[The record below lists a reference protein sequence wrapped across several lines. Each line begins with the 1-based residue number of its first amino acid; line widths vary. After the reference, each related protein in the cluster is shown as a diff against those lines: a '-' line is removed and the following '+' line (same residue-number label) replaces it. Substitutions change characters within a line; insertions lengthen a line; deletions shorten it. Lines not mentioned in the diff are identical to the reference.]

1 MTMRKSI
8 FYLFLGTL
16 FACQGQKDEVK
27 SPNGYH
33 LNQPVKMRMREALLE
48 ISGIAFT
55 DRDELFAVQDEDGQI
70 FRVAMDDGRVL
81 YSSKFGKKGDYE
93 DVAVT
98 GKQVIVL
105 RSDGVLQTFESSLV
119 GKIIP
124 KVIQQKELLPKG
136 EYEGMFAKNDS
147 VFVLCKEC
155 AKDKGGKQTTGHIL
169 QLNEK
174 GKLEK
179 VAEFY
184 LRVHEIAELADKPK
198 LHFRPS
204 ALAQHP
210 KTKDWYIVSS
220 VNRILVITDPVWKV
234 KEVYPLDPALFLQP
248 EGIAFDS
255 KADLFI
261 SNEGDEISNGSVYK
275 FPYQP

>member
-1 MTMRKSI
+1 MKKSI

-27 SPNGYH
+27 SPSGYQ
-33 LNQPVKMRMREALLE
+33 LSQPVKMRMREALLE

-55 DRDELFAVQDEDGQI
+55 PKDELFAVQDEDGQI
-70 FRVAMDDGRVL
+70 FRVAMDDGRIL

-93 DVAVT
+93 DIAVT
-98 GKQVIVL
+98 GNQVIVL

-124 KVIQQKELLPKG
+124 KVIQQKELLPAG
-136 EYEGMFAKNDS
+136 EFESLFAKDDS
-147 VFVLCKEC
+147 IYVLCKEC
-155 AKDKGGKQTTGHIL
+155 AKDKGKKYTSGYVFS
-169 QLNEK
+169 LNEK
-174 GKLEK
+174 GKLAPAGNFKINIE
-179 VAEFY
+179 EIC
-184 LRVHEIAELADKPK
+184 EIAEKPK

-210 KTKDWYIVSS
+210 KTKDWYVLSS
-220 VNRILVITDPVWKV
+220 VNRLLVVTDPAWKV
-234 KEVYPLDPALFLQP
+234 REVYPLDPVLFLQP

-261 SNEGDEISNGSVYK
+261 SNEGDEISNGSVFK
-275 FPYQP
+275 FAYQQ